1 MFDKILTHLTC
12 LLLTCVALN
21 GAVELNVASS
31 GGNSSSPLMYGIMFE
46 VRDKVAVLLSFPNVS
61 LVKILNEIFVL
72 KDSRTSITVEMEAC
86 MPN

>member
-1 MFDKILTHLTC
+1 MFDKMLTHLTC
-12 LLLTCVALN
+12 LLLTCVALSS
-21 GAVELNVASS
+21 AVKLNVASS